1 MCARAKTL
9 PTFLAPVL
17 MGPLLLAA
25 GSTPAAAQHGS
36 YATSAPPAWLGIS
49 YEVRWTQAGGRCA
62 PQVLV
67 DGVIQGSP
75 AERAGL
81 RSGDAIIALNDESV
95 PAGRIDLV
103 ATRLQPGDSIRLRV
117 DRDGQVREV
126 LAIADRRPA
135 RPPTVTA
142 TAVKPGGRATS
153 APIVHLDGE
162 TLVAR
167 NVEARQQDSRGYWF
181 ATGDGRTEYR
191 RLGSWSQD
199 DVDARVVR
207 LLRCA
212 EEVEWQP
219 ARAPVVDYR
228 QVQRRAD
235 SLRAVITRRALE
247 HPDLEA
253 LRGAPPV
260 PSLPDG
266 ASGVLMLTESR
277 GVAGA
282 ELTAMDP
289 ELAEYFRN
297 AREGLL
303 VLRVGRDTPAERAGL
318 RPGDV
323 IVDGNGRR
331 LESTS
336 ELRALLSFPDPEPVR
351 LRVVR
356 KGRVRSITLER
367 R

>member
-1 MCARAKTL
+1 MGTRAKTL
-9 PTFLAPVL
+9 PAYLTPVL
-17 MGPLLLAA
+17 MGPILLAA
-25 GSTPAAAQHGS
+25 GSAPAAAQGS

-81 RSGDAIIALNDESV
+81 RSGDAIIALNGESV

-103 ATRLQPGDSIRLRV
+103 ATRLHPGDSIRLRV
-117 DRDGQVREV
+117 DRDGRVREV

-135 RPPTVTA
+135 RPPTVAA
-142 TAVKPGGRATS
+142 TAKPGGLRATS

-167 NVEARQQDSRGYWF
+167 NVEARQQDHRGYWF
-181 ATGDGRTEYR
+181 ATDDGRTEYR

-235 SLRAVITRRALE
+235 SLRVVITRRALE
-247 HPDLEA
+247 QADLEA
-253 LRGAPPV
+253 LHAPPPAPGLPHGAP
-260 PSLPDG
+260 
-266 ASGVLMLTESR
+266 GVLMLTESR

-282 ELTAMDP
+282 DLAPLEP

-323 IVDGNGRR
+323 IVEGNGRR
-331 LESTS
+331 LESTG